1 MNTFQIAGGV
11 LLLVIS
17 VIIIVSVLMQDPPR
31 AGLGSLA
38 GDSTGDTFM
47 DRNKNRTNAAALSRI
62 TKYCGFAFFAVAL
75 AIMAVSVY
83 AK

>member
-11 LLLVIS
+11 LLLVLS
-17 VIIIVSVLMQDPPR
+17 VVIIISVLMQDQPR

-47 DRNKNRTNAAALSRI
+47 DHNKNRTNEAALSRI

-75 AIMAVSVY
+75 AILAATVY
-83 AK
+83 VK

>member
-11 LLLVIS
+11 LLLIIS
-17 VIIIVSVLMQDPPR
+17 LVIIVSVLMQDQPR

-38 GDSTGDTFM
+38 GETTGDTFM

-62 TKYCGFAFFAVAL
+62 TKFSGFAFFAVAL
-75 AIMAVSVY
+75 AILAASVY
-83 AK
+83 VK